1 MSFIRWQQRNNIM
14 QLRGVLDKNSL
25 NTVWQNRKQLFN
37 GIEYLD
43 ITSLSRID
51 SVGLAVLVHCCL
63 VFNTK
68 LTGMN
73 PQLAI
78 LVKLYNL
85 DEVINENG
93 KQ

>member
-1 MSFIRWQQRNNIM
+1 MSLIRWQQSNNTL
-14 QLRGVLDKNSL
+14 QLSGVLDKDSL
-25 NTVWQNRKQLFN
+25 DTVWQNRKQLFN
-37 GIEYLD
+37 GVEYID
-43 ITSLSRID
+43 TTSLSRID

-85 DEVINENG
+85 DEVINGNG